1 MTKTKTSLLRAQKR
15 YDERVAVRK
24 GLKFIKGHDDDIIS
38 FIDTV
43 PNFQAY
49 IKDLI
54 RKDIESKR

>member
-38 FIDTV
+38 YIETIS
-43 PNFQAY
+43 NFQAY